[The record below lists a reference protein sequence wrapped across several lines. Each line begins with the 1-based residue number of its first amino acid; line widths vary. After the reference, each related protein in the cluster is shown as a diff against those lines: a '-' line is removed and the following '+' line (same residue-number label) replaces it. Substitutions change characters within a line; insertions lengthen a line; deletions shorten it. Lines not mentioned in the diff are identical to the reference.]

1 LWYRFRC
8 TVEKLGK
15 LHSRRFS
22 VLQIFTINSDCDGE
36 KLVISKHFF
45 WASPVGNQQATLE
58 AQKKGGLF

>member
-1 LWYRFRC
+1 LRSLGSCTPDAYPCCQIC
-8 TVEKLGK
+8 TV
-15 LHSRRFS
+15 
-22 VLQIFTINSDCDGE
+22 ISDCGGE